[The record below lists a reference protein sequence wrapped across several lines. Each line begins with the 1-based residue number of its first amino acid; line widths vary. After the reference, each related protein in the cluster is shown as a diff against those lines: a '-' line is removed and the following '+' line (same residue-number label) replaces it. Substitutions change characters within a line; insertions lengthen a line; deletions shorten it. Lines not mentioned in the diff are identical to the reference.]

1 MAKIGIPME
10 LPELRL
16 EPPISGKVRLSDD
29 MQQALS
35 LLAAY
40 GDHRRKLLRCS
51 EEGILQIVSPQV
63 KDIIHITDEDPNYEY
78 QGSNVPCSEVLVAGH
93 PDNTGRVW
101 TRTNKTATVDNAW
114 PLEAGCFFGFSID
127 NLDQLHLLI
136 PTAADVAIICYTR

>member
-10 LPELRL
+10 LPELQL
-16 EPPISGKVRLSDD
+16 DPPISKKVRLSDD
-29 MQQALS
+29 MQQVLS
-35 LLAAY
+35 LLSAY

-51 EEGILQIVSPQV
+51 ESGVLQVASAQV
-63 KDIIHITDEDPNYEY
+63 KDIIHVTDTNPNYEY
-78 QGSNVPCSEVLVAGH
+78 QGENVSCSEVLVAGH

-101 TRTNKTATVDNAW
+101 ARTNKIATVNNSW

-136 PTAADVAIICYTR
+136 PTADDVAIICYTR